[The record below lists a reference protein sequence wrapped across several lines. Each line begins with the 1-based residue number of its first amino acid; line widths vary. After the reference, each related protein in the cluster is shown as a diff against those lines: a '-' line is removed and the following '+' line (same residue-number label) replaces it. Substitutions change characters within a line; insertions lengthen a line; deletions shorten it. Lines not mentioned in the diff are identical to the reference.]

1 MSRIAIVGGHGKV
14 ALLLAPILTA
24 AGHEVTSYIRNPE
37 HAAAVACTGATP
49 VLADVEKLSTQELT
63 DLLTDQD
70 AIVWSAGAGGGSP
83 ERTYAV
89 DRDAAIRSMDA
100 AMASRT
106 PRYVMIS
113 YFGAGP
119 GHGVAEDDPFFHYA
133 EAKTAAD
140 AYLQESDL
148 AWTILRPSRL
158 TSEDPSGRISFDD
171 APGQV
176 SRANVAMVAATTFS
190 RPSTIRQILTF
201 NDGDTLITDA
211 LPN

>member
-1 MSRIAIVGGHGKV
+1 MSRIAIVGGHGQV
-14 ALLLAPILTA
+14 AMRLAPILTA

-37 HAAAVACTGATP
+37 HTDEVAATGANP
-49 VLADVEKLSTQELT
+49 VIVDVENSSTEELT
-63 DLLTDQD
+63 ELITGQD
-70 AIVWSAGAGGGSP
+70 ALVWSAGAGGGSP

-100 AMASRT
+100 AMHARV

-119 GHGVAEDDPFFHYA
+119 GHGVPEDNPFFHYA
-133 EAKTAAD
+133 EAKAAAD
-140 AYLQESDL
+140 AHLQESDL
-148 AWTILRPSRL
+148 AWTILRPSQL
-158 TSEDPSGRISFDD
+158 TTEDPTGRISFDD

-176 SRANVAMVAATTFS
+176 SRGNVAQVAAAALD
-190 RPSTIRQILTF
+190 RPSTIRQILAF

-211 LPN
+211 LPD